1 MRLLVGYLVK
11 LFCLSMCYDASAWL
25 KHLFMCERAES
36 GRTMG
41 IQMLEVHAEGI
52 ECNTSL

>member
-1 MRLLVGYLVK
+1 
-11 LFCLSMCYDASAWL
+11 
-25 KHLFMCERAES
+25 MCERAES

-52 ECNTSL
+52 ECNTSLDNVEQTQTLTRCSPGSLKYPVL